1 MNKNKSNVEFLHD
14 MLMKIDLQMDEL
26 NETAVRHDEQLKEH
40 MRRSDS
46 NEEAIS
52 ELRKHSNM
60 ALGAYTLLTAISIVA
75 AIYAAVK

>member
-1 MNKNKSNVEFLHD
+1 MSKKNNVDFVHD
-14 MLMKIDLQMDEL
+14 MLIKIDSQLDDL
-26 NETAVRHDEQLKEH
+26 NETSVRHDEQLKEH

-60 ALGAYTLLTAISIVA
+60 ALGAYTLLTVVSIVA

>member
-1 MNKNKSNVEFLHD
+1 MSKKNNVDFVHD
-14 MLMKIDLQMDEL
+14 MLIKIDLQLDEL
-26 NETAVRHDEQLKEH
+26 NETSVRHDEQLKEH

-60 ALGAYTLLTAISIVA
+60 ALGAYTLLTVVSIVA